1 LTRTSSTA
9 TVSTAS
15 GRLFER
21 DDELRAVDELLG
33 AARHGSGHL
42 LLVEGHAGIGKTAL
56 LEAAFARAASGDAT
70 VLRAHG
76 SELESDFAFGIALQL
91 FEPLLAGADD
101 ETHDRLL
108 AGSAGLAG
116 PLLERPTSWGGD
128 EGDDRSYSVIHGLF
142 WILSNLAESGPV
154 LISIDGAHW
163 ADRTSLRLVLY
174 LLQRVRSMGV
184 AIIAARRLGEP
195 GAPND
200 LLGQIAAH
208 SSSRAIRPRALSRA
222 GSRELVAAA
231 LPSIDDEFADA
242 CWRMTEG
249 NCFLLGELVRAV
261 LAEGWRPTAENASRI
276 GTLAPEAVLRAV
288 AVRLMRLSDDSA
300 GVARAVA
307 ILGDDA
313 QMRHVAALTGSD
325 PVRVAAA
332 ADALAAGEIL
342 RPPGPGVL
350 RFAHPLFASAV
361 YADVGSG
368 ERAALHRRAAE
379 ILRDEDISA
388 MRVAAHLLPSAGS
401 GEQWVVDVLGAA
413 ASHALELGAPES
425 AASHLRRAL
434 DEPPSSATRA
444 AILRQLGLCEAA
456 TDLPTAIVRLEEALA
471 ATVEDRDRAMTLLVL
486 GRARSCN
493 GAHPQALAAFEQ
505 AAAIGDADAP
515 VAVEAHAEAV
525 ALGLL
530 APASRE
536 AVLSCAGG
544 AARLS
549 AVPATPAQRMLL
561 ATQCLREAMTGESCE
576 AVQSLAGR
584 ALDGEAPLTDQGG
597 GTVLAAVSMALGAC
611 DELSW
616 NDRVLSAA
624 ISHSRAR
631 GSMMAFATASLLRG
645 ASRWGQGRLDE
656 AMADAEQAVDAER
669 YGWRHF
675 LPAAYGTLVSLH
687 VDRGELDAAA
697 AWAERLDV
705 SEHAGSALMG
715 PWHAALGRLALVQ
728 RRDADALEH
737 FAAWRDAVAGVRNPA
752 MFAAWR
758 SASARALTALNRVD
772 EAQALADE
780 ELELARR
787 FGAPRPISVAMRE
800 LAHAQ
805 AHGDLERPIALLT
818 EAVSIS
824 AASEARLE
832 HCRAL
837 LELGTV
843 LRRAGRRTDAG
854 RALGSALELA
864 RACGA
869 RQLQERARA
878 ELDVAGTRVQRAARR
893 GADALSPSERRVVA
907 LAIEGLSNRQ
917 IAEALFVTRKA
928 VEWHLGNAYRKLD
941 VRSRG
946 ELAGALGAPSAP
958 QR

>member
-1 LTRTSSTA
+1 VAIERTGSET
-9 TVSTAS
+9 
-15 GRLFER
+15 LFER
-21 DDELRAVDELLG
+21 DEELRAVDELLE
-33 AARHGSGHL
+33 AARRRTGHL
-42 LLVEGHAGIGKTAL
+42 LLLEGHAGIGKTAL
-56 LEAAFARAASGDAT
+56 LDSAVSRARESGAT
-70 VLRAHG
+70 VMRAHG
-76 SELESDFAFGIALQL
+76 SELESDFAFGNALQL

-142 WILSNLAESGPV
+142 WLLSNLAESGPV
-154 LISIDGAHW
+154 LIAIDGAHW

-184 AIIAARRLGEP
+184 AIVVARRLGEP
-195 GAPND
+195 GAPDD

-208 SSSRAIRPRALSRA
+208 PSSRAMRPSPLSRA
-222 GSRELVAAA
+222 GSRGLVAAA
-231 LPSIDDEFADA
+231 LPSADDEFADA

-249 NCFLLGELVRAV
+249 NCFLLEELVGAV
-261 LAEGWRPTAENASRI
+261 TAEGWRPTAENASRI

-300 GVARAVA
+300 GVARAVS

-313 QMRHVAALTGSD
+313 QLRHVAALTGRD
-325 PVRVAAA
+325 PARVVAA

-350 RFAHPLFASAV
+350 RFAHPLLASAV

-379 ILRDEDISA
+379 ILRTEDISA
-388 MRVAAHLLPSAGS
+388 MRVAAHLLPSVGS
-401 GEQWVVDVLGAA
+401 GEEWVTEVLCAA
-413 ASHALELGAPES
+413 ATHALELGAPES
-425 AASHLRRAL
+425 AASYLRRAL
-434 DEPPSSATRA
+434 DEPPTSDARA
-444 AILRQLGLCEAA
+444 GVLRKLGLCEAA

-471 ATVEDRDRAMTLLVL
+471 ATVDDHDRAETLLVL

-493 GAHPQALAAFEQ
+493 GHHPQALTAFEE
-505 AAAIGDADAP
+505 AAAIDAADTG
-515 VAVEAHAEAV
+515 VAAEARAEAV

-530 APASRE
+530 APATRAALLE
-536 AVLSCAGG
+536 PGALAG
-544 AARLS
+544 ASRLS
-549 AVPATPAQRMLL
+549 SQPPSPPQRMLL
-561 ATQCLREAMTGESCE
+561 ATQCLREAMTGESSE
-576 AVQSLAGR
+576 AVRALAKR
-584 ALDGEAPLTDQGG
+584 ALDGDAPLTDQGG
-597 GTVLAAVSMALGAC
+597 GTVLVGVSMALHAC

-645 ASRWGQGRLDE
+645 YSRWGQGRLDE

-675 LPAAYGTLVSLH
+675 LPAAYGTLITVH
-687 VDRGELDAAA
+687 VDRGEPDAAA
-697 AWAERLDV
+697 AWAARLDV

-715 PWHAALGRLALVQ
+715 PWHAGLGRLALLE
-728 RRDADALEH
+728 RREADALEH
-737 FAAWRDAVAGVRNPA
+737 FAAWRDAVAGVDNPA
-752 MFAAWR
+752 TFAAWR
-758 SASARALTALNRVD
+758 SATARALTTLGRFD
-772 EAQALADE
+772 EARALAAE

-787 FGAPRPISVAMRE
+787 FGARRPISIAMRE
-800 LAHAQ
+800 LAHAA
-805 AHGDLERPIALLT
+805 AHGDLDRPIALLT

-824 AASEARLE
+824 GASEARLE
-832 HCRAL
+832 HCRGL
-837 LELGTV
+837 LDLGTV
-843 LRRAGRRTDAG
+843 LRRAGRRTEAG
-854 RALGSALELA
+854 RALGGALELA

-869 RQLQERARA
+869 CQLQERARA

-946 ELAGALGAPSAP
+946 ELAGALGAPSGP
-958 QR
+958 KR

>member
-1 LTRTSSTA
+1 MAIERTGSET
-9 TVSTAS
+9 
-15 GRLFER
+15 LFER
-21 DDELRAVDELLG
+21 DEELRAVDELLA
-33 AARHGSGHL
+33 AARRRTGHL
-42 LLVEGHAGIGKTAL
+42 LLLEGHAGIGKTAL
-56 LEAAFARAASGDAT
+56 LDTAVSRARASGAT
-70 VLRAHG
+70 VMRAHG
-76 SELESDFAFGIALQL
+76 SELESDFAFGNALQL
-91 FEPLLAGADD
+91 FEPLLASADD

-142 WILSNLAESGPV
+142 WLLSNLAEPGPV
-154 LISIDGAHW
+154 LIAIDGAHW

-184 AIIAARRLGEP
+184 AIVVARRLGEP
-195 GAPND
+195 GAPDD

-208 SSSRAIRPRALSRA
+208 PSSRAMRPSPLSRA
-222 GSRELVAAA
+222 GSRGLVAAA
-231 LPSIDDEFADA
+231 LPSADDEFADA

-249 NCFLLGELVRAV
+249 NCFLLEELVGAV
-261 LAEGWRPTAENASRI
+261 TAEGWRPTAENASRI

-300 GVARAVA
+300 GVARAVS

-313 QMRHVAALTGSD
+313 QLRHVAALTGRD
-325 PVRVAAA
+325 PARVAAA

-342 RPPGPGVL
+342 RPPAPGVL
-350 RFAHPLFASAV
+350 RFAHPLLASAV

-388 MRVAAHLLPSAGS
+388 MRVAAHLLPSVGS
-401 GEQWVVDVLGAA
+401 GEQWVVGVLCAA
-413 ASHALELGAPES
+413 ASRALELGAPES
-425 AASHLRRAL
+425 AASYLRRAL
-434 DEPPSSATRA
+434 EEPPASAARA
-444 AILRQLGLCEAA
+444 AILRELGLCEAA

-471 ATVEDRDRAMTLLVL
+471 ATVEDRDRAETLLGL

-493 GAHPQALAAFEQ
+493 GQHMQALGAFKQ
-505 AAAIGDADAP
+505 AAATAAAATP
-515 VAVEAHAEAV
+515 VAAEAHAEAI

-530 APASRE
+530 APASRAPLLE
-536 AVLSCAGG
+536 PAVAAG

-549 AVPATPAQRMLL
+549 AVPATSAQRMLM
-561 ATQCLREAMTGESCE
+561 ATQCLREAMAGESCE
-576 AVQSLAGR
+576 EVR
-584 ALDGEAPLTDQGG
+584 ALAKRALEGEAPLTDQGG
-597 GTVLAAVSMALGAC
+597 GTVLVGVSMALHAC

-687 VDRGELDAAA
+687 LDRGELESAAGWA
-697 AWAERLDV
+697 ARLDV
-705 SEHAGSALMG
+705 SEHAGSALLG
-715 PWHAALGRLALVQ
+715 PWHAALGRLALVE
-728 RRDADALEH
+728 RRDAEALEH
-737 FAAWRDAVAGVRNPA
+737 FAAWRDAVAGVANPA
-752 MFAAWR
+752 TFAAWR
-758 SASARALTALNRVD
+758 SATARALVGLDRID
-772 EAQALADE
+772 EAHALATE

-800 LAHAQ
+800 LAHAA
-805 AHGDLERPIALLT
+805 AHSEFDRPIALLT

-864 RACGA
+864 RVCGA

-928 VEWHLGNAYRKLD
+928 VEWHLGNTYRKLD

-946 ELAGALGAPSAP
+946 ELAGALGAPGPPSRP
-958 QR
+958 RR